1 MTLLP
6 SPAGHTSAATPPDT
20 TARDRLIG
28 LLDTLP
34 DAILCLNRTWQLTY
48 ANAEAIRIFHLDPST
63 SYEKNFWEIFP
74 DLDQDATCH
83 FREFVESGRPI
94 DFELFCPRSR
104 SYYQVRFIK
113 TDEGLAACFR
123 DVTEEERR
131 IRQESTAKERLAQA
145 MEVTSDGVLGL
156 ARDWTFS
163 FLNGNAKAIVDPDD
177 RLLGK
182 NIWDEFP
189 AARTG
194 KFWEF
199 YHRAMDE
206 QIPGEFEAFY
216 PEPLNLWFSVRA
228 RPSSDGIIVFFAD
241 ITERKKQE
249 QALAASEERY
259 RVLADLNPQAIW
271 MGDPAGNITYANHGF
286 LAYIGLDADNLSGL
300 GWLEGFHPE
309 DRDRIVKI
317 WTHSVNTGDLYDIE
331 ARILRAP
338 TQEYRH
344 WRLRAAPVRDAS
356 GNILHWLGVGNDIH
370 EEKTYTFALQ
380 AEKAETEKRNAEIEA
395 IFQST
400 PVGLALLDP
409 VEFRFLSLNEAEAAI
424 IGLPKEKILGEK
436 LETIAPIPQVIE
448 LFKRVAKGESIRDH
462 LVEGELPSMP
472 GVRRAWKVNYLPVF
486 AEDGS
491 VRSILN
497 ATIEITQQRRAEAA
511 LIQSEKLAAVGRLAS
526 SISHEI
532 NNPLEAITNLLY
544 LIVND
549 PKLPDDL
556 RVYVNMA
563 SAEVSRVSQIA
574 TQSLRFH
581 RQSVARTRVTPS
593 ELVDAVLRLYTGRL
607 NNSGIQLDV
616 RYSTDE
622 KVLCFENDI
631 RQVLNNLI
639 ANAIDAMRNGGRLMV
654 RAHLMK
660 YGSPTGQAG
669 ICLTVADTGHG
680 MSAEIAARIFEPFF
694 TTKEMNG
701 TGLGLWISSGIVDRH
716 HGRLRVRS
724 STDAARHG
732 TVFSLFLPCELETNP

>member
-6 SPAGHTSAATPPDT
+6 SPAGHTPAATPSDT
-20 TARDRLIG
+20 AARDRLVG
-28 LLDTLP
+28 LLEIMP
-34 DAILCLNRTWQLTY
+34 DAILCLNRGWQLTY
-48 ANAEAIRIFHLDPST
+48 ANAEAIRVFHLDPST
-63 SYEKNFWEIFP
+63 FHRKSFWKIFP
-74 DLDQDATCH
+74 DLDEEVTRQ
-83 FREFVESGRPI
+83 FRESMESGRPT
-94 DFELFCPRSR
+94 DCELFCAQPDN
-104 SYYQVRFIK
+104 YFQVRLIR
-113 TDEGLAACFR
+113 TDEGLAACYR
-123 DVTEEERR
+123 DVTEEKRR
-131 IRQESTAKERLAQA
+131 TKREDTAKERLAQA
-145 MEVTSDGVLGL
+145 MEVTSDGVVGL

-163 FLNGNAKAIVDPDD
+163 FLNSNAKAILDPHD

-182 NIWDEFP
+182 NLWEEFP
-189 AARTG
+189 AARNG
-194 KFWEF
+194 KFWDF
-199 YHRAMDE
+199 YHRAMEE
-206 QIPGEFEAFY
+206 QIAGEFEAFY
-216 PEPLNLWFSVRA
+216 PEPLNLWFNVRA
-228 RPSSDGIIVFFAD
+228 RPSSDGIVVFFAD
-241 ITERKKQE
+241 ITERRKQE

-300 GWLEGFHPE
+300 GWLGGFHPE
-309 DRDRIVKI
+309 DRDRVVRV
-317 WTHSVNTGDLYDIE
+317 WTHSVNTGDLYDID

-356 GNILHWLGVGNDIH
+356 GEILHWLGVGNDIH
-370 EEKTYTFALQ
+370 EEKTYTVALQ

-436 LETIAPIPQVIE
+436 LETIAPILEMIE
-448 LFKRVAKGESIRDH
+448 LFKRVARGESIRDH
-462 LVEGELPSMP
+462 ILEGELPTMP
-472 GVRRAWKVNYLPVF
+472 GVRRTWKVNYLPVF

-491 VRSILN
+491 VRAILN
-497 ATIEITQQRRAEAA
+497 AAIEITQQRRAEAA

-549 PKLPDDL
+549 PQLPDDL

-581 RQSVARTRVTPS
+581 RQAVARTRVTPS

-607 NNSGIQLDV
+607 ANSGIQVYV

-654 RAHLMK
+654 RAHLIK
-660 YGSPTGQAG
+660 NSSLAGQSG
-669 ICLTVADTGHG
+669 IRITIADNGHG
-680 MSAEIAARIFEPFF
+680 MSTHVAARIFEPFF

-716 HGRLRVRS
+716 QGRLHVRS

-732 TVFSLFLPCELETNP
+732 TVFSLFLPRELEIHP